1 MISIPFNQF
10 VESYKKLDKSLFYKF
25 FSNFDLYPETDK
37 EYAEIFEFSDD
48 QSPLF
53 LLENLK
59 TSNNSSESFEKHCFD
74 NLLTEISENFQK
86 PNTLQQNSE
95 DFKEQKP
102 HQEFLNKKFYSSE
115 EFFYYIENENQRDL
129 NIFYGE
135 FEVIRISTILSFDEK
150 ASFCEKKR
158 IFSSSDNKWQNV
170 LFELLFEL
178 KSSLNPDLSNLSS
191 LFIRLN
197 ELNTKALPNYFCALV
212 LFNILN
218 NQREDFNVFL
228 NS

>member
-74 NLLTEISENFQK
+74 NLLTEISEN
-86 PNTLQQNSE
+86 
-95 DFKEQKP
+95 
-102 HQEFLNKKFYSSE
+102 
-115 EFFYYIENENQRDL
+115 
-129 NIFYGE
+129 
-135 FEVIRISTILSFDEK
+135 
-150 ASFCEKKR
+150 
-158 IFSSSDNKWQNV
+158 KWQNV

-178 KSSLNPDLSNLSS
+178 KSGLNPDLSNLSS